1 MPSIPVGLGL
11 FSMAW
16 MANILN
22 KKVQCYQ
29 QYGLTSYLASCSASL
44 LTRKTY
50 LATTV
55 KSNIYVTDIKES
67 IIQNSVGTSES
78 VTFKSGET
86 VDQTNSRQPMA
97 AVGGVVNDSVQI
109 TSNSYIWAES
119 LTNGISLNK
128 VDSFLDGQQST
139 DNLDESAFSA
149 SDEASTSKLVAFK
162 VSRDYVS
169 SDSSEGFEDWSFLD
183 QKRPYDSLVRENIFE
198 LLEDLELNMSE
209 GNNFSMGLS
218 ESLGSPE
225 RVAFEEHLFSSEINK
240 TYTNRL
246 RLEQRIKNFYGLSHL
261 PINNPNQ
268 KKGGSSSYDTLLQ
281 LEKRIDVQLFR
292 LNWVS
297 SISHA
302 RQILK
307 HKHIGIINCK
317 DRVGQQIKNMHEIAS
332 VAASN
337 LFLKAGDL
345 LYWRNKNIFYQ
356 QFDYTEKASVSNRDN
371 LHKFPW
377 FGYIGDTSASLG
389 SLKAPHSE
397 SKVPLVLPMGHSE
410 KMMSDQK
417 AWTFPVFALGSNC
430 GSIGLSNDINQLL
443 TTAAYGCQIS
453 SQNVTSGGLYHPKNV
468 EEAAKKGFLTEQS
481 PSSLQK
487 LSNYFEIHYKYTY
500 AIRTSQ
506 DLKLEYLRL
515 PQSSIQKNEWKS
527 FLESSI

>member
-1 MPSIPVGLGL
+1 
-11 FSMAW
+11 

-292 LNWVS
+292 LN
-297 SISHA
+297 
-302 RQILK
+302 
-307 HKHIGIINCK
+307 
-317 DRVGQQIKNMHEIAS
+317 
-332 VAASN
+332 
-337 LFLKAGDL
+337 
-345 LYWRNKNIFYQ
+345 
-356 QFDYTEKASVSNRDN
+356 
-371 LHKFPW
+371 
-377 FGYIGDTSASLG
+377 
-389 SLKAPHSE
+389 
-397 SKVPLVLPMGHSE
+397 
-410 KMMSDQK
+410 
-417 AWTFPVFALGSNC
+417 
-430 GSIGLSNDINQLL
+430 
-443 TTAAYGCQIS
+443 
-453 SQNVTSGGLYHPKNV
+453 
-468 EEAAKKGFLTEQS
+468 
-481 PSSLQK
+481 
-487 LSNYFEIHYKYTY
+487 
-500 AIRTSQ
+500 
-506 DLKLEYLRL
+506 
-515 PQSSIQKNEWKS
+515 
-527 FLESSI
+527 

>member
-55 KSNIYVTDIKES
+55 KSNIYVTDIKEP
-67 IIQNSVGTSES
+67 IIQVGETA
-78 VTFKSGET
+78 TFKSGET
-86 VDQTNSRQPMA
+86 LDQTNSQQPTA
-97 AVGGVVNDSVQI
+97 TVGGVVNDSVQI

-119 LTNGISLNK
+119 LTNGVSLNK
-128 VDSFLDGQQST
+128 VDSFLDGQQNT
-139 DNLDESAFSA
+139 DNLDESAFSTL
-149 SDEASTSKLVAFK
+149 DESSISKLVAFK
-162 VSRDYVS
+162 ISRDYVS

-209 GNNFSMGLS
+209 GNKFSMGLKPS
-218 ESLGSPE
+218 VPNTKCLSDSLGSPE

-261 PINNPNQ
+261 PINNRNQ

-307 HKHIGIINCK
+307 HKHIGIINYK
-317 DRVGQQIKNMHEIAS
+317 DRVGQQIKNMHEIGS

-345 LYWRNKNIFYQ
+345 LYWRNKNIYNEQ
-356 QFDYTEKASVSNRDN
+356 LDYIEEVSISNRDN

-389 SLKAPHSE
+389 SFSAPRLE
-397 SKVPLVLPMGHSE
+397 SKEPSE

-417 AWTFPVFALGSNC
+417 AWTSSVFALGSNC
-430 GSIGLSNDINQLL
+430 GSISLSNDINQLL
-443 TTAAYGCQIS
+443 TTATYGCQS
-453 SQNVTSGGLYHPKNV
+453 YSQNVTSEDFCHPKNV
-468 EEAAKKGFLTEQS
+468 EEAAKKGFLTKQG